1 MEWLINLLEPGTLSL
16 ASTILLYSFVIF
28 AGIYLG
34 KIKIFGVSLGVTFV
48 LFVGILV
55 GHLGYSVEL
64 NTLKFIQEL
73 SPLLIFQKMLLN
85 QNIVF

>member
-34 KIKIFGVSLGVTFV
+34 KLKIFGVSLGVTFV

-64 NTLKFIQEL
+64 NTLKFIQEFSL
-73 SPLLIFQKMLLN
+73 HLVSQLL
-85 QNIVF
+85 